1 MDPRYP
7 RHPRQT
13 LTHTTHEPT
22 NPCCVLHPLH
32 PRYPRHPRYLADSI
46 DNNLIVHNL
55 LINYLNLIKKLMQK
69 QLLTSVLQNS
79 CLRCSRSQMFFKIG
93 VLKNFVIFTGK
104 YLCWSLF
111 LIKLTP
117 KTPKRLQHRCFFVN
131 IAKFSRTPFL
141 RNTSGGCFCCFK
153 KFVHSQ
159 ENISGG
165 GLTRLSF

>member
-22 NPCCVLHPLH
+22 HPCCALHPLH
-32 PRYPRHPRYLADSI
+32 PRYPRHLADSI

-93 VLKNFVIFTGK
+93 VLQNFVIFTRK
-104 YLCWSLF
+104 YLCWSVL

-117 KTPKRLQHRCFFVN
+117 KTHKRLQHRCFLVN
-131 IAKFSRTPFL
+131 IAKFLRTPFL
-141 RNTSGGCFCCFK
+141 RNSTGGCFCCFK
-153 KFVHSQ
+153 SFVYSQ
-159 ENISGG
+159 GNFSGG
-165 GLTRLSF
+165 GLIHLSF

>member
-22 NPCCVLHPLH
+22 HPCCALHPLH
-32 PRYPRHPRYLADSI
+32 PRYPRHLADSI

-104 YLCWSLF
+104 YLCWSFF
-111 LIKLTP
+111 LIKLTL
-117 KTPKRLQHRCFFVN
+117 KTPPAAASDVLK
-131 IAKFSRTPFL
+131 SRY
-141 RNTSGGCFCCFK
+141 
-153 KFVHSQ
+153 
-159 ENISGG
+159 IS
-165 GLTRLSF
+165 RKASVAEA